1 MNLLRTIIERLNQR
15 IEVANIFDKQFGL
28 CELNANGNDKAW
40 VHYIGNGQAEVVTNF
55 DAKNGTLF
63 WAKRSKVTVNKTDAY
78 KVSGCKQ
85 LYITSFP
92 LTAYAIVRKSHL
104 PCDSEDAQDWLA
116 SRIYKLASGTDPL
129 FKQSIGVI
137 NYEVVP
143 TGYINEIKTLTA
155 NYEWACVSVDVDVQ
169 VITSSEDGCYDTCA
183 TGDIPLPDLQPCV
196 PCLTEVA
203 VDGVTIIGNG
213 TAGDPLIAVGGEGG
227 AIAIEDEGVEVTPV
241 ATTLNFT
248 GEGVTASLISAG
260 VVEVNIA
267 GGSGEVG
274 TLQEVTDLGNSTT
287 NDVEFIANAGLSFDN
302 GAFFRKGTTDA
313 GNGGAKGTA
322 QICSISYELK
332 WEAGRLYYMQQ
343 DGFTIRD
350 VTHNFTIVPQVTDDS
365 SKGFVV
371 GSRWSLDDGTVYLCS
386 DDTIGAAVWAVVTT
400 SVSNLQDVTDVGNT
414 TTNDLIVQGAND
426 FIGQVSS
433 QTISAYNSVTGA
445 YAEMFV
451 NTSGQLTLSDGTS
464 AGILSVN
471 NLSNANVQLEFPN
484 KVTGNYTIA
493 TTADI
498 PNTIVEDVTATAPIA
513 SSGGNT
519 PDISISQAGAASDGY
534 LSTADWNTFNGK
546 FDVPTGTIA
555 DYLDG
560 TGTPTL
566 FPTIPSGTVTSV
578 DLTMPAAFSVTGNPI
593 TTSGTLA
600 VAAAGLSSQ
609 YIRGDGQLANFPTSS
624 GGGSTLSY
632 YLNGSVAQG
641 TLGGVAFKQMSSTP
655 VIGAGTDFTINAD
668 GYIQSFIT
676 DASVPNQLAIP
687 AGNWNFEMYFSS
699 SSAGG
704 TPRFYIELYKLSAGT
719 LTLIAS
725 SSANPEFITNGTQVD
740 LYTTAVA
747 VPSTVLLAADR
758 LAIRVYVIHSSKT
771 ITLHTEDNN
780 LCEVLTTFSTGLT
793 ALNGLTAQVQNLAV
807 GTSGTDFAI
816 SSATDTHTFNL
827 PTASAANRGALSSAD
842 WTTFNSKGNG
852 TVTNVSG
859 TSPIASSGGATPAI
873 SIADAAADGTTK
885 GAAAFTANDF
895 DAAAGVI
902 SIDYA
907 NGQAAS
913 ASNKGFLT
921 AANWTTFNN
930 KTGSIYKDLNNQAAV
945 VGTTANTKVVSQ
957 LVPANT
963 FAVGDIIEIK
973 CRFGKTISTGLTTL
987 RMYINTADSLTV
999 PAATLIAT
1007 SITSAGANNYLG
1019 TERQVLIKSA
1029 TVTQSINAA
1038 SNLFSD
1044 LGNFNGVQTNSN
1056 IDWTVNQ
1063 YIIFAIQ
1070 NAVITDSTVI
1080 SYFQIIKQ

>member
-15 IEVANIFDKQFGL
+15 IEVANIFDKQFNL

-85 LYITSFP
+85 LYITTFP
-92 LTAYAIVRKSHL
+92 LTAYAIVKKSHL

-183 TGDIPLPDLQPCV
+183 TGDIPLPDLQPCT

-213 TAGDPLIAVGGEGG
+213 TAADPLSAIGGGG
-227 AIAIEDEGVEVTPV
+227 GTPLTTQDEGSNVSTNT
-241 ATTLNFT
+241 TTLNFT

-267 GGSGEVG
+267 GGSGA
-274 TLQEVTDLGNSTT
+274 TPNLQEVTDIGNQTT
-287 NDVEFIANAGLSFDN
+287 NDIIFDTGAGILLYN
-302 GAFFRKGTTDA
+302 GARLREGTTNA
-313 GNGGAKGTA
+313 NLGGYNGIA
-322 QICSISYELK
+322 QICSASYELK
-332 WEAGRLYYMQQ
+332 WEAGRLYYMEQ

-350 VTHNFTIVPQVTDDS
+350 VTHNFTFVPQPTDDS
-365 SKGFVV
+365 TKGFVN

-386 DDTIGAAVWAVVTT
+386 DDTIGAAVWAVVSVGGVT
-400 SVSNLQDVTDVGNT
+400 S
-414 TTNDLIVQGAND
+414 
-426 FIGQVSS
+426 
-433 QTISAYNSVTGA
+433 
-445 YAEMFV
+445 
-451 NTSGQLTLSDGTS
+451 
-464 AGILSVN
+464 
-471 NLSNANVQLEFPN
+471 
-484 KVTGNYTIA
+484 
-493 TTADI
+493 
-498 PNTIVEDVTATAPIA
+498 VTATSPIF
-513 SSGGNT
+513 SSGGAT
-519 PDISISQAGAASDGY
+519 PDISIQPANLFDDGY
-534 LSTADWNTFNGK
+534 LSSADWTTFNGK
-546 FDVPTGTIA
+546 FDVPTGTNA

-566 FPTIPSGTVTSV
+566 FPTLPTGTVTSV
-578 DLTMPAAFSVTGNPI
+578 DLTMPPAFSVSGNPV
-593 TTSGTLA
+593 TSSGTLA

-624 GGGSTLSY
+624 GGGSSLSY

-641 TLGGVAFKQMSSTP
+641 TLGGVAFKQMSGTP

-687 AGNWNFEMYFSS
+687 AGNWNFEMYFSANS
-699 SSAGG
+699 NGG
-704 TPRFYIELYKLSAGT
+704 SPRFYIELYKLSGGT

-740 LYTTAVA
+740 LYTTGVA

-758 LAIRVYVIHSSKT
+758 LAIRVYVIHSSKI
-771 ITLHTEDNN
+771 ITLHTEDNH
-780 LCEVLTTFSTGLT
+780 LCQVITTFSTGIN
-793 ALNGLTAQVQNLAV
+793 ALNGLTAQVQSLAV

-827 PTASAANRGALSSAD
+827 PTASATNRGALSSAD
-842 WTTFNSKGNG
+842 WTTFNGKVTSVGG
-852 TVTNVSG
+852 TA
-859 TSPIASSGGATPAI
+859 PIASSGGATPAI

-885 GAAAFTANDF
+885 GAAAFTAADF
-895 DAAAGVI
+895 NAASGVI
-902 SIDYA
+902 SIDYT

-921 AANWTTFNN
+921 AADWTTFNN
-930 KTGSIYKDLNNQAAV
+930 KGGSTYKNTTDTSAV
-945 VGTTANTKVVSQ
+945 TGTTANTKVFGQ

-963 FAVGDIIEIK
+963 FAVGDIIQI
-973 CRFGKTISTGLTTL
+973 RARISKVGTAGLTTL
-987 RMYINTADSLTV
+987 RVYINTADSLTV
-999 PAATLIAT
+999 PAATLIST
-1007 SITSAGANNYLG
+1007 STTTTNAQINFGIDKNA
-1019 TERQVLIKSA
+1019 VIKSA
-1029 TVTQSINAA
+1029 TVTQTMNAA
-1038 SNLFSD
+1038 SSAIFQDPQTSTVAL
-1044 LGNFNGVQTNSN
+1044 TNSN

-1070 NAVITDSTVI
+1070 NGAAGDSTVM
-1080 SYFQIIKQ
+1080 SYFQITKQ

>member
-15 IEVANIFDKQFGL
+15 IEVANIFDKQFNL

-92 LTAYAIVRKSHL
+92 LTAYAIVKKSHL

-155 NYEWACVSVDVDVQ
+155 NYEWACVSVDMDVQ

-183 TGDIPLPDLQPCV
+183 TGDIPLPDLQPCT

-213 TAGDPLIAVGGEGG
+213 TPADPLSAIGAGGG
-227 AIAIEDEGVEVTPV
+227 AIVVEDEGIEVTPV

-248 GEGVTASLISAG
+248 GAGVTASLISAG
-260 VVEVNIA
+260 VVEVNIPS
-267 GGSGEVG
+267 GGGG
-274 TLQEVTDLGNSTT
+274 GGVT
-287 NDVEFIANAGLSFDN
+287 
-302 GAFFRKGTTDA
+302 
-313 GNGGAKGTA
+313 
-322 QICSISYELK
+322 
-332 WEAGRLYYMQQ
+332 
-343 DGFTIRD
+343 
-350 VTHNFTIVPQVTDDS
+350 
-365 SKGFVV
+365 
-371 GSRWSLDDGTVYLCS
+371 
-386 DDTIGAAVWAVVTT
+386 
-400 SVSNLQDVTDVGNT
+400 
-414 TTNDLIVQGAND
+414 
-426 FIGQVSS
+426 
-433 QTISAYNSVTGA
+433 SVTG
-445 YAEMFV
+445 
-451 NTSGQLTLSDGTS
+451 
-464 AGILSVN
+464 
-471 NLSNANVQLEFPN
+471 
-484 KVTGNYTIA
+484 
-493 TTADI
+493 
-498 PNTIVEDVTATAPIA
+498 TAPIA
-513 SSGGNT
+513 SSGGAT
-519 PDISISQAGAASDGY
+519 PAISITQADASTDGY
-534 LSTADWNTFNGK
+534 LSSADWTTFNGK
-546 FDVPTGTIA
+546 FDVPTGTNA

-566 FPTIPSGTVTSV
+566 FPTIPTGTVTSV
-578 DLTMPAAFSVTGNPI
+578 DLTMPAAFSVTGNPV

-600 VAAAGLSSQ
+600 VSAAGVATQ

-624 GGGSTLSY
+624 GGGASVSY
-632 YLNGSVAQG
+632 YLNGSVSQG
-641 TLGGVAFKQMSSTP
+641 TFDGVAFKQMSGTP

-687 AGNWNFEMYFSS
+687 AGNWNFEMYFSANS
-699 SSAGG
+699 NGG
-704 TPRFYIELYKLSAGT
+704 SPRFYIELYKLSGGT
-719 LTLIAS
+719 LTLLAS
-725 SSANPEFITNGTQVD
+725 SSANPEFITNGTAVD

-771 ITLHTEDNN
+771 IKLHTEDNH
-780 LCEVLTTFSTGLT
+780 LCQVITTFSTGLT
-793 ALNGLTAQVQNLAV
+793 ALNGLTDQVQLLAV

-816 SSATDTHTFNL
+816 NSTGSTHTFNL
-827 PTASAANRGALSSAD
+827 PTASASNRGALSTAD
-842 WTTFNSKGNG
+842 WTAFNGK
-852 TVTNVSG
+852 VTSVSG

-873 SIADAAADGTTK
+873 SIADAAADGATK
-885 GAAAFTANDF
+885 GAAAFTAADF
-895 DAAAGVI
+895 NAASGVI
-902 SIDYA
+902 SIDYT

-913 ASNKGFLT
+913 ASTKGFLT
-921 AANWTTFNN
+921 AADWSIFNGKAGGSTYKSTTD
-930 KTGSIYKDLNNQAAV
+930 TTPVTASIL
-945 VGTTANTKVVSQ
+945 NTKVFAQ

-963 FAVGDIIEIK
+963 FATGDIIQLK
-973 CRFGKTISTGLTTL
+973 ARLSKSGGLGISTL
-987 RMYINTADSLTV
+987 RIYINTADSLTV
-999 PAATLIAT
+999 PAATLIGTAAFSGAT
-1007 SITSAGANNYLG
+1007 QTNFGIDKNII
-1019 TERQVLIKSA
+1019 IKSA
-1029 TVTQSINAA
+1029 TITQTAPAA
-1038 SNLFSD
+1038 SNLLAD
-1044 LGNFNGVQTNSN
+1044 PTYAIPTLTNSN
-1056 IDWTVNQ
+1056 IDWTVDQ

-1070 NAVITDSTVI
+1070 NANVGDSTVM

>member
-15 IEVANIFDKQFGL
+15 IEVANIFDKQFNL

-78 KVSGCKQ
+78 KMSGCKQ
-85 LYITSFP
+85 LYITTFP
-92 LTAYAIVRKSHL
+92 LTAYAIVKKSHL

-143 TGYINEIKTLTA
+143 TGYINEIKTLTT

-183 TGDIPLPDLQPCV
+183 TGDIPLPDLQPCT

-213 TAGDPLIAVGGEGG
+213 TAEDPLVAIGAGGG
-227 AIAIEDEGVEVTPV
+227 AIIVEDEGIEVTPV

-248 GEGVTASLISAG
+248 GEGVTASLTSPG
-260 VVEVNIA
+260 VVEVNIPA
-267 GGSGEVG
+267 ASGGVG

-287 NDVEFIANAGLSFDN
+287 NNIDFLANAGLSFDN

-350 VTHNFTIVPQVTDDS
+350 VTHNFTAVPQPTDDS
-365 SKGFVV
+365 TKGFVV
-371 GSRWSLDDGTVYLCS
+371 GSRWSLDDGTVYVCS
-386 DDTIGAAVWAVVTT
+386 DATIGAAVWAVVTVGGVT
-400 SVSNLQDVTDVGNT
+400 S
-414 TTNDLIVQGAND
+414 
-426 FIGQVSS
+426 
-433 QTISAYNSVTGA
+433 
-445 YAEMFV
+445 
-451 NTSGQLTLSDGTS
+451 
-464 AGILSVN
+464 
-471 NLSNANVQLEFPN
+471 
-484 KVTGNYTIA
+484 
-493 TTADI
+493 
-498 PNTIVEDVTATAPIA
+498 VTATSPIF
-513 SSGGNT
+513 SSGGAT
-519 PDISISQAGAASDGY
+519 PDISIQPANLFDDGY
-534 LSTADWNTFNGK
+534 LTSADFTSFAAK
-546 FDVPTGTIA
+546 FDVPTGTNA

-566 FPTIPSGTVTSV
+566 FPTLTNGTVTSV
-578 DLTMPAAFSVTGNPI
+578 DLTMPSAFSVTGNPV
-593 TTSGTLA
+593 TSSGTLA

-624 GGGSTLSY
+624 GGGSSLSY

-641 TLGGVAFKQMSSTP
+641 TLGGVAFKQMSGTP
-655 VIGAGTDFTINAD
+655 VIGAGTDFNISAD

-687 AGNWNFEMYFSS
+687 AGNWNFEMYFSAS
-699 SSAGG
+699 SSGG
-704 TPRFYIELYKLSAGT
+704 TPRFYIELYKLSGGT
-719 LTLIAS
+719 LTLIATS
-725 SSANPEFITNGTQVD
+725 AANPEFITNGTQVD

-747 VPSTVLLAADR
+747 VPSTVLIAADR

-780 LCEVLTTFSTGLT
+780 LCQLITTFSTGLT
-793 ALNGLTAQVQNLAV
+793 ALNGLTEQVQSLAV

-816 SSATDTHTFNL
+816 SSASSTHTFNL
-827 PTASAANRGALSSAD
+827 PTASATNRGALSSAD
-842 WTTFNSKGNG
+842 WTTFNNKVATTRSIS
-852 TVTNVSG
+852 T
-859 TSPIASSGGATPAI
+859 TSPLSGGGDLSANRTL

-885 GAAAFTANDF
+885 GAAAFTAADF
-895 DAAAGVI
+895 NATSGVI
-902 SIDYA
+902 SIDYT
-907 NGQAAS
+907 NGQSAS
-913 ASNKGFLT
+913 ASAKGFLIS
-921 AANWTTFNN
+921 ADWTTFNGKQAALVSGTN
-930 KTGSIYKDLNNQAAV
+930 IKTINSASILGSGNIATPFELVVAASDEGTALTTGTGKITFRMPRAVTLTAVRASLTTAQASGSIFTVDINEE
-945 VGTTANTKVVSQ
+945 GTSILSTKLTIDNTEKSS
-957 LVPANT
+957 AT
-963 FAVGDIIEIK
+963 
-973 CRFGKTISTGLTTL
+973 
-987 RMYINTADSLTV
+987 
-999 PAATLIAT
+999 AATPP
-1007 SITSAGANNYLG
+1007 
-1019 TERQVLIKSA
+1019 
-1029 TVTQSINAA
+1029 
-1038 SNLFSD
+1038 
-1044 LGNFNGVQTNSN
+1044 
-1056 IDWTVNQ
+1056 
-1063 YIIFAIQ
+1063 
-1070 NAVITDSTVI
+1070 VI
-1080 SYFQIIKQ
+1080 SDTALADDAEITIDIDQIGNGTAKGLKVMLIGTYA

>member
-1 MNLLRTIIERLNQR
+1 MNLLRTIIDRLNQR
-15 IEVANIFDKQFGL
+15 IEVANIFDKQFNL

-78 KVSGCKQ
+78 KMSGCKQ
-85 LYITSFP
+85 LYVTSFP
-92 LTAYAIVRKSHL
+92 LTAYAIVKKSHL

-137 NYEVVP
+137 NYEVIP

-155 NYEWACVSVDVDVQ
+155 NYEWACVSVDMDVQ

-183 TGDIPLPDLQPCV
+183 TGDIPLPDLQPCT

-203 VDGVTIIGNG
+203 VDGVTITGNG
-213 TAGDPLIAVGGEGG
+213 TPADPLVAVGGEGG
-227 AIAIEDEGVEVTPV
+227 AIAVEDEGFEVTPI

-248 GEGVTASLISAG
+248 GEGVTASLTSPG
-260 VVEVNIA
+260 VVEVNITSA
-267 GGSGEVG
+267 SG

-287 NDVEFIANAGLSFDN
+287 NDIAFTASAGLSFDN

-365 SKGFVV
+365 TKGFVV

-386 DDTIGAAVWAVVTT
+386 DDTIGAAVWAVV
-400 SVSNLQDVTDVGNT
+400 SVGGVT
-414 TTNDLIVQGAND
+414 
-426 FIGQVSS
+426 
-433 QTISAYNSVTGA
+433 SVTG
-445 YAEMFV
+445 
-451 NTSGQLTLSDGTS
+451 
-464 AGILSVN
+464 
-471 NLSNANVQLEFPN
+471 
-484 KVTGNYTIA
+484 
-493 TTADI
+493 
-498 PNTIVEDVTATAPIA
+498 TAPIA
-513 SSGGNT
+513 SSGGTT
-519 PDISISQAGAASDGY
+519 PDITITQADASTDGY
-534 LSTADWNTFNGK
+534 LSSADWTTFDGK
-546 FDVPTGTIA
+546 FDVPTGTNA

-560 TGTPTL
+560 TGTPTP

-578 DLTMPAAFSVTGNPI
+578 DLTMPAAFSVTGNPV

-600 VAAAGLSSQ
+600 VAAAGVATQ
-609 YIRGDGQLANFPTSS
+609 YIRGDGQLANFPTTS
-624 GGGSTLSY
+624 GGGASVSY

-641 TLGGVAFKQMSSTP
+641 TLGGVAFKQMSGTP

-676 DASVPNQLAIP
+676 DATVPNQLAIP
-687 AGNWNFEMYFSS
+687 AGNWNFEMYFSANS
-699 SSAGG
+699 NGG
-704 TPRFYIELYKLSAGT
+704 SPRFYIELYKLSGGT
-719 LTLIAS
+719 LTLLAS
-725 SSANPEFITNGTQVD
+725 NSATPEFITNGTAID

-771 ITLHTEDNN
+771 ITLHTEDNH
-780 LCEVLTTFSTGLT
+780 LCQVITTFSTGLT
-793 ALNGLTAQVQNLAV
+793 ALNGLTEQVQLLAV

-816 SSATDTHTFNL
+816 NSTGSTHTFNL
-827 PTASAANRGALSSAD
+827 PTASASNRGALSTAD
-842 WTTFNSKGNG
+842 WTSFNGKVTSVTG
-852 TVTNVSG
+852 TA
-859 TSPIASSGGATPAI
+859 PIASSGGATPAI
-873 SIADAAADGTTK
+873 SIADADADGATK
-885 GAAAFTANDF
+885 GAAAFTAADF
-895 DAAAGVI
+895 NAASGVI
-902 SIDYA
+902 SIDYT

-913 ASNKGFLT
+913 ASAKGFLT
-921 AANWTTFNN
+921 SANWTTFNN

-945 VGTTANTKVVSQ
+945 VSTTANTKVVSQ

-1007 SITSAGANNYLG
+1007 STTSAGANNYLG

>member
-15 IEVANIFDKQFGL
+15 IEVANIFDKQFNL

-78 KVSGCKQ
+78 KMSGCKQ
-85 LYITSFP
+85 LYITTFP
-92 LTAYAIVRKSHL
+92 LTAYAIVKKSHL

-183 TGDIPLPDLQPCV
+183 TGDIPLPDLQPCT

-213 TAGDPLIAVGGEGG
+213 TAADPLVAIGGGG
-227 AIAIEDEGVEVTPV
+227 GTPLTTQDEGSNVSTNT
-241 ATTLNFT
+241 TTLNFT

-267 GGSGEVG
+267 GGGGAVG

-287 NDVEFIANAGLSFDN
+287 NNIDFSANAGLSFDN

-365 SKGFVV
+365 SKGFIV
-371 GSRWSLDDGTVYLCS
+371 GSRWSLDDGTIYLCS
-386 DDTIGAAVWAVVTT
+386 DDTIGAAVWAVV
-400 SVSNLQDVTDVGNT
+400 SIGGVT
-414 TTNDLIVQGAND
+414 
-426 FIGQVSS
+426 
-433 QTISAYNSVTGA
+433 SVTG
-445 YAEMFV
+445 
-451 NTSGQLTLSDGTS
+451 
-464 AGILSVN
+464 
-471 NLSNANVQLEFPN
+471 
-484 KVTGNYTIA
+484 
-493 TTADI
+493 
-498 PNTIVEDVTATAPIA
+498 TAPIA
-513 SSGGNT
+513 SSGGAT

-534 LSTADWNTFNGK
+534 LSSADWTTFDGK
-546 FDVPTGTIA
+546 FDVPTGTNA

-566 FPTIPSGTVTSV
+566 FPPIPSGTVTSV
-578 DLTMPAAFSVTGNPI
+578 NSGININVDNSNPAAPI
-593 TTSGTLA
+593 INSLADRYKTSSTTSNSVSNG
-600 VAAAGLSSQ
+600 SK
-609 YIRGDGQLANFPTSS
+609 NFTVDIN
-624 GGGSTLSY
+624 LSY
-632 YLNGSVAQG
+632 IPLQEILVVHNPANHMHGEVTSYDAATGALVVDIKTHTGSGTYTSWVLNLDG
-641 TLGGVAFKQMSSTP
+641 TP
-655 VIGAGTDFTINAD
+655 VDALTGSGTANEIAYFTAARVLASLPVATYPSLTELSYVKGVTSAIQTQINA
-668 GYIQSFIT
+668 
-676 DASVPNQLAIP
+676 
-687 AGNWNFEMYFSS
+687 
-699 SSAGG
+699 
-704 TPRFYIELYKLSAGT
+704 
-719 LTLIAS
+719 
-725 SSANPEFITNGTQVD
+725 
-740 LYTTAVA
+740 
-747 VPSTVLLAADR
+747 
-758 LAIRVYVIHSSKT
+758 
-771 ITLHTEDNN
+771 
-780 LCEVLTTFSTGLT
+780 
-793 ALNGLTAQVQNLAV
+793 
-807 GTSGTDFAI
+807 
-816 SSATDTHTFNL
+816 
-827 PTASAANRGALSSAD
+827 
-842 WTTFNSKGNG
+842 KGIG

-859 TSPIASSGGATPAI
+859 TTPIASSGGATPAI

-895 DAAAGVI
+895 EAAAGVI

>member
-15 IEVANIFDKQFGL
+15 IEVANIFDKQFNL

-92 LTAYAIVRKSHL
+92 LTAYAIVKKSHL

-155 NYEWACVSVDVDVQ
+155 NYEWACVSVDMDVQ

-183 TGDIPLPDLQPCV
+183 TGDIPLPDLQPCT

-213 TAGDPLIAVGGEGG
+213 TPADPLSAIGAGGG
-227 AIAIEDEGVEVTPV
+227 AIVVEDEGIEVTPV

-267 GGSGEVG
+267 GGSGAVG

-287 NDVEFIANAGLSFDN
+287 NNIDFTANAGLSFDN

-332 WEAGRLYYMQQ
+332 WEAGRLYYMEQ

-350 VTHNFTIVPQVTDDS
+350 VTHNFAIVPQPTDDS
-365 SKGFVV
+365 TKGFVI

-386 DDTIGAAVWAVVTT
+386 DDTIGAAVWAVVSTGG
-400 SVSNLQDVTDVGNT
+400 VTN
-414 TTNDLIVQGAND
+414 
-426 FIGQVSS
+426 
-433 QTISAYNSVTGA
+433 
-445 YAEMFV
+445 
-451 NTSGQLTLSDGTS
+451 
-464 AGILSVN
+464 
-471 NLSNANVQLEFPN
+471 
-484 KVTGNYTIA
+484 
-493 TTADI
+493 
-498 PNTIVEDVTATAPIA
+498 VTATSPIF
-513 SSGGNT
+513 SSGGAT
-519 PDISISQAGAASDGY
+519 PDISIQPANLFDDGY
-534 LSTADWNTFNGK
+534 LTSADFTSFSNK
-546 FDVPTGTIA
+546 FDVPTGTNT

-560 TGTPTL
+560 TGTPTP
-566 FPTIPSGTVTSV
+566 FPTIPTGTVTSV
-578 DLTMPAAFSVTGNPI
+578 DLTMPAAFSVTGNPV

-600 VAAAGLSSQ
+600 VAAAGVATQ

-624 GGGSTLSY
+624 GGGASVSY
-632 YLNGSVAQG
+632 YLNGSVSQG
-641 TLGGVAFKQMSSTP
+641 TFGGVAMREINKTP
-655 VIGAGTDFTINAD
+655 IIGAGTDFTINAD

-676 DASVPNQLAIP
+676 DANDPNQLSIP
-687 AGNWNFEMYFSS
+687 AGNWNFETYFSAS
-699 SSAGG
+699 SNGG
-704 TPRFYIELYKLSAGT
+704 NPRFYIELYKWDGAT

-725 SSANPEFITNGTQVD
+725 NSATPEYITGGTNID
-740 LYTTAVA
+740 LYLTALA
-747 VPSTVLLAADR
+747 VPQTTLAATDR
-758 LAIRVYVIHSSKT
+758 IAVRFYVIHSGRT
-771 ITLHTEDNN
+771 ITMHTEDNH
-780 LCEVLTTFSTGLT
+780 LSQVITTFSTGLT
-793 ALNGLTAQVQNLAV
+793 ALNGLTEQVQLLAV

-816 SSATDTHTFNL
+816 NSTASTHTFNL
-827 PTASAANRGALSSAD
+827 PTASASNRGALSSAD
-842 WTTFNSKGNG
+842 WTAFNGK
-852 TVTNVSG
+852 VTSVGG

-873 SIADAAADGTTK
+873 SIADAAADGATK
-885 GAAAFTANDF
+885 GAAAFTAADF
-895 DAAAGVI
+895 NAAAGVI
-902 SIDYA
+902 SIDYT

-913 ASNKGFLT
+913 AVNKGFLT
-921 AANWTTFNN
+921 AADWNTFNN
-930 KTGSIYKDLNNQAAV
+930 KGGSTYKSTTDTAAV
-945 VGTTANTKVVSQ
+945 TGTTANTKVFGQ

-963 FAVGDIIEIK
+963 FAVGDIIQI
-973 CRFGKTISTGLTTL
+973 RARISKAGTAGLTTL
-987 RMYINTADSLTV
+987 RVYINTADSLTV
-999 PAATLIAT
+999 PAATLIST
-1007 SITSAGANNYLG
+1007 STSASNAQINFGIEKNS
-1019 TERQVLIKSA
+1019 VIKSA
-1029 TVTQSINAA
+1029 TVTQNNSATTSGLFQEPQTSTAA
-1038 SNLFSD
+1038 L
-1044 LGNFNGVQTNSN
+1044 TNSN

-1070 NAVITDSTVI
+1070 NGAAGDSTVL
-1080 SYFQIIKQ
+1080 SYFQITKQ